1 MSEAIEFDEKEAAET
16 ERSYL
21 TADIVAT
28 RAVVMELL
36 APARAERVLDIG
48 SGPGLLLREIAGAVR
63 PRGLAAGLDISESML
78 AIAQHRCRDLD
89 NVEIAAGDA
98 TALPWTDGHFDCA
111 VSTQVY
117 EYVPDLPAAFAE
129 LNRVLKPGGRVL
141 IMATDADTILFN
153 STDDVTTARVRKV
166 WPRHCAHPF
175 LPRELG
181 RLLGDAGFE
190 VIERKAHV
198 IVNNA
203 FDPENF
209 GWHMARTMSVYAA
222 KQGAIAKEDGKAWI
236 AGLRD
241 LHAQGAFFFS
251 MNRYL
256 FLAGKKFPGHEAD
269 HRR

>member
-21 TADIVAT
+21 TPDVVAT

-36 APARAERVLDIG
+36 APGPGERVLDVG
-48 SGPGLLLREIAGAVR
+48 SGPGMLLRDIAGAVG

-78 AIAQHRCRDLD
+78 AIARHRCGDQG
-89 NVEIAAGDA
+89 NVEIAIGDA
-98 TALPWTDGHFDCA
+98 TALPWPEGHFDRA

-117 EYVPDLPAAFAE
+117 EYVPDLTAAFAE
-129 LNRVLKPGGRVL
+129 LNRVLKPGGRAL

-153 STDDVTTARVRKV
+153 STDDATTARVREV

-190 VIERKAHV
+190 VIETKAHV
-198 IVNNA
+198 IVNHA

-209 GWHMARTMSVYAA
+209 GWHMARAMSVYAA
-222 KQGAIAKEDGKAWI
+222 KQGAIDKEDGKAWI
-236 AGLRD
+236 AGLRE

-256 FLAGKKFPGHEAD
+256 YRAEKKPA
-269 HRR
+269 RI